1 MHQHTWK
8 HGTACGRT
16 WGFCA
21 QTPKRVHMGH
31 GCGSSR
37 EQGWMCASGV
47 GPGLKACVSMAGGM
61 THAPGMGTQAVCQQ
75 YSSWAE
81 ESYRRPEPGEER
93 VKWPPL
99 FPVPT
104 CQEVGASKV
113 LAGPRGLPTVNT
125 GDSAALDC
133 FPPVPRS
140 GVSTWRRM
148 LRAVGHLAEL
158 PGSRSKNV
166 EADSFTSQGPHP
178 RRAKARRCTGH
189 AGELVIPVPTNCV
202 HMR

>member
-1 MHQHTWK
+1 MRASAHVETWHRMWK
-8 HGTACGRT
+8 NMGVL
-16 WGFCA
+16 CA
-21 QTPKRVHMGH
+21 DP
-31 GCGSSR
+31 
-37 EQGWMCASGV
+37 
-47 GPGLKACVSMAGGM
+47 KACAYGAWVWEQPGTGLDVREWGGARTQSMCVHGWWHDSCPWDGHTSCM
-61 THAPGMGTQAVCQQ
+61 SAVFLLGRGELQE
-75 YSSWAE
+75 ARA
-81 ESYRRPEPGEER
+81 RRR
-93 VKWPPL
+93 VKRPPL

-125 GDSAALDC
+125 GDSAALAC

-166 EADSFTSQGPHP
+166 EADSFTGQGPHP

-202 HMR
+202 HM